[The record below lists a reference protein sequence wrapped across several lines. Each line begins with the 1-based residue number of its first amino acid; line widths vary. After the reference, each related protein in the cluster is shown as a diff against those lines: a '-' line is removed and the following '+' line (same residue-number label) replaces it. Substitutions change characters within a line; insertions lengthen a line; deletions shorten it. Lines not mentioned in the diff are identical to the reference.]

1 MAEPFRDWFS
11 GDTAPKAIFSVCP
24 LVGFKTYTVDP
35 AYDLEYV
42 HWDEPARDYNHLK
55 TPLENVRL
63 RMKRDE
69 FWGGSAGRTAISPAM
84 TNPTWKDV
92 LDFASKGIAI
102 TNDWHHVF
110 LESISFSGE
119 YDDMGRQYVDLWMGS

>member
-1 MAEPFRDWFS
+1 MAEAFRDWFS
-11 GDTAPKAIFSVCP
+11 GDSAPKAIFSVGP
-24 LVGFKTYTVDP
+24 YDGFRKYVVDP

-42 HWDEPARDYNHLK
+42 HWDEPARDGNALDR
-55 TPLENVRL
+55 PLEGVRL
-63 RMKRDE
+63 RMRRDS
-69 FWGGSAGRTAISPAM
+69 FWGGDAARTFVSPAV

-119 YDDMGRQYVDLWMGS
+119 FDDMGREYVDLWMGS